1 MVTGTDGR
9 RRRHSAA
16 QRSAV
21 LARYAGSGMSVAEFC
36 RSELISVATLRR
48 WQSEARGDDAPHAVA
63 PAGFVDLGAVGG
75 GGSAVTIEV
84 DLGGGVLLRVRRG

>member
-16 QRSAV
+16 ERRAV
-21 LARYAGSGMSVAEFC
+21 LKRYSSSGASVAEFC
-36 RSELISVATLRR
+36 RSEPISVATLRR
-48 WQSEARGDDAPHAVA
+48 WQLEFDGDDRLRA
-63 PAGFVDLGAVGG
+63 PAPRGFLDLGAVSGG
-75 GGSAVTIEV
+75 GALTIEV